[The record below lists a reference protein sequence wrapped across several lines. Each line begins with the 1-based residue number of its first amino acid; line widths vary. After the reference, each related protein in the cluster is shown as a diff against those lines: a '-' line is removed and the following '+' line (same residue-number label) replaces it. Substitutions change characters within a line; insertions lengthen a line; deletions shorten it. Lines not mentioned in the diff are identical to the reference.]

1 MDCEK
6 DTTASKGPLNSSA
19 VDEGAASIHGEN
31 QEEGESEMRNTPLT
45 ISGQLGEKTS
55 LFHKIHK
62 KGFCAFLFV
71 AFVAFLIVDS
81 LSLCILP
88 DALSGFLE
96 WIEHNPVPGIFS
108 FTVVFFIATIFLIP
122 GALLTLGA
130 GYVFANSF
138 GMGVG
143 VLLGTLSTFLGAC
156 AGSIASFLLGRYLL
170 RDWVNKLSEKYEIF
184 EALDAA
190 LNEKG
195 LRIMVLLRLSPVIPF
210 NVINYAAG
218 VTGITFWEYTISL
231 LALLPGTVLY
241 VFLGASA
248 GSLADSGNSGESS
261 TVTTIVIVIS
271 VVLGILAI
279 GLTSYYAKKEL
290 NQIADKKRSIAQHP
304 ECVTELMIT
313 DAFSGMITLESVTTI
328 DERENDEEEEK
339 TEEC

>member
-6 DTTASKGPLNSSA
+6 DTTAAKGPLNT
-19 VDEGAASIHGEN
+19 DEGAASVQSEN
-31 QEEGESEMRNTPLT
+31 QEEGESEVRNTPLT

-62 KGFCAFLFV
+62 QGFCAFLFV

-81 LSLCILP
+81 LHLCIVP

-96 WIEHNPVPGIFS
+96 WIERNPVPGIFS
-108 FTVVFFIATIFLIP
+108 FTVVFFIATIVLIP

-143 VLLGTLSTFLGAC
+143 VLLGTLSTFVGAC
-156 AGSIASFLLGRYLL
+156 AGSLASFLLGRYLL

-195 LRIMVLLRLSPVIPF
+195 LRIMVLLRLSPAIPF
-210 NVINYAAG
+210 NVINYIAG
-218 VTGITFWEYTISL
+218 VTGITFREYTISL

-248 GSLADSGNSGESS
+248 GSFADSGGENS
-261 TVTTIVIVIS
+261 TVTTVVIVIS

-279 GLTSYYAKKEL
+279 GLTSCYAKKEL
-290 NQIADKKRSIAQHP
+290 NKIADKKRRSAQNP
-304 ECVTELMIT
+304 ESATELMIT
-313 DAFSGMITLESVTTI
+313 DEFSRGSTLENVTAI
-328 DERENDEEEEK
+328 EERENDEEEDAN
-339 TEEC
+339 EEC